1 MTIKQRI
8 FRTNSLMVLFS
19 LVILLLIGGSMI
31 SIFKDRF
38 LGWYSD
44 NSKIAENYVD
54 AYQKIENMDFSAGD
68 WEQYAKA
75 VQPYDFRLIVRNEN
89 GKELYYNV
97 RHNEEEGAEPLYD
110 KEKENGTLNGYII
123 ENVTLLVTRQSIDGR
138 AYDLYFASSVDE
150 KSIFGMDRG
159 MFESFIIAFL
169 VVGIFS
175 IMIILMLSQLM
186 TKKLIKMIMKP
197 VNMLGDAA
205 GRIIEGDLDTAIDYM
220 DADEFQPVCKSFDL
234 MQLHLKEQM
243 EKNLAYEKARTEM
256 VSGISHD
263 LRTPLTSIKGYI
275 KGMLDGI
282 AGTEEKRQ
290 EYLSVAY
297 KKACDMEKLLAKLFY
312 FSKLE
317 TGNMPFYFQ
326 EVPMQIYM
334 EDYVAEKEVEMQT
347 KGGQI
352 RGKFDALASVK
363 CKIDRE
369 QMQRVF
375 DNLVENSCKY
385 ACPKEQLE
393 ICVEAFWNP
402 DRSDQIRLVF
412 SDNGQGMEP
421 EKLKHV
427 FEQFYRGDEARNAA
441 CDGNGL
447 GLYVCRYIIEKHGG
461 TVRADGNEGFVVEI
475 TLPVSEKLK
484 GE

>member
-89 GKELYYNV
+89 GKELYYSV

-352 RGKFDALASVK
+352 RGKFDALAGVK

>member
-352 RGKFDALASVK
+352 RGKFDALAGVK

-475 TLPVSEKLK
+475 TLLVSEKLK

>member
-352 RGKFDALASVK
+352 RGKFDALAGVK

-427 FEQFYRGDEARNAA
+427 FEQFYRGDEARNAV

>member
-19 LVILLLIGGSMI
+19 LVILLVIGGSMI
-31 SIFKDRF
+31 SVFKDRF

-44 NSKIAENYVD
+44 NSKISENYVG
-54 AYQKIENMDFSAGD
+54 AHQVIENLDFSNGD
-68 WEQYAKA
+68 WEQYADA
-75 VQPYDFRLIVRNEN
+75 VKPYHFRLIVRDEH

-110 KEKENGTLNGYII
+110 KEKEIGALDGYII
-123 ENVTLLVTRQSIDGR
+123 ENVTLLVTRQTVDGV
-138 AYDLYFASSVDE
+138 AYDLYFASSADE

-169 VVGIFS
+169 VVGICS
-175 IMIILMLSQLM
+175 IMIILLLSQLM
-186 TKKLIKMIMKP
+186 TKSLIQTIMKP
-197 VNMLGDAA
+197 VTMLRNAA
-205 GRIIEGDLDTAIDYM
+205 GRIIEGDLDTAINYM
-220 DADEFQPVCKSFDL
+220 GADEFQPVCESFDL

-243 EKNLAYEKARTEM
+243 EKNMAYEKARTEM

-282 AGTEEKRQ
+282 ANTDEKRQ

-326 EVPMQIYM
+326 EVSMQTYM

-347 KGGQI
+347 KGSLI
-352 RGKFDALASVK
+352 CGKLEALSGVK
-363 CKIDRE
+363 CRIDRE

-385 ACPKEQLE
+385 ANPKERLE
-393 ICVEAFWNP
+393 ICVEAF
-402 DRSDQIRLVF
+402 SDKSDKIRLVF

-461 TVRADGNEGFVVEI
+461 TVRADGNKGFSVEI
-475 TLPVSEKLK
+475 TLPVAEKQK
-484 GE
+484 EE

>member
-44 NSKIAENYVD
+44 NSKISEKYVD

-352 RGKFDALASVK
+352 RGKFDALAGVK

>member
-19 LVILLLIGGSMI
+19 LVILHVIGGSMI
-31 SIFKDRF
+31 SVFKDRF

-44 NSKIAENYVD
+44 NSKISENYVG
-54 AYQKIENMDFSAGD
+54 AYQVIENLDFSNGD
-68 WEQYAKA
+68 WEQYADA
-75 VQPYDFRLIVRNEN
+75 VKPYHFRLIVRDEN

-110 KEKENGTLNGYII
+110 KEKETGTLDGYII
-123 ENVTLLVTRQSIDGR
+123 ENVTLLVTRQNVDGV
-138 AYDLYFASSVDE
+138 AYDLYFASSADE
-150 KSIFGMDRG
+150 KSILGMDRG

-169 VVGIFS
+169 VVGICS
-175 IMIILMLSQLM
+175 IMIILLLSQLM
-186 TKKLIKMIMKP
+186 TKSLIQTIMKP
-197 VNMLGDAA
+197 VTMLRDAA

-220 DADEFQPVCKSFDL
+220 EADEFQPVCESFDL

-243 EKNLAYEKARTEM
+243 EKNMAYEKARTEM

-282 AGTEEKRQ
+282 ANTDEKRQ

-326 EVPMQIYM
+326 EVSMQTYM

-347 KGGQI
+347 KGSLI
-352 RGKFDALASVK
+352 CGKFEALSGVK
-363 CKIDRE
+363 CRIDRE

-385 ACPKEQLE
+385 ANPKERLE
-393 ICVEAFWNP
+393 ICVEAFSDKS
-402 DRSDQIRLVF
+402 DRIRLVF

-461 TVRADGNEGFVVEI
+461 MLRADGNKGFSVEI
-475 TLPVSEKLK
+475 TLPVTEKQK
-484 GE
+484 EE

>member
-1 MTIKQRI
+1 
-8 FRTNSLMVLFS
+8 
-19 LVILLLIGGSMI
+19 
-31 SIFKDRF
+31 
-38 LGWYSD
+38 
-44 NSKIAENYVD
+44 
-54 AYQKIENMDFSAGD
+54 
-68 WEQYAKA
+68 
-75 VQPYDFRLIVRNEN
+75 
-89 GKELYYNV
+89 
-97 RHNEEEGAEPLYD
+97 
-110 KEKENGTLNGYII
+110 
-123 ENVTLLVTRQSIDGR
+123 
-138 AYDLYFASSVDE
+138 
-150 KSIFGMDRG
+150 

-352 RGKFDALASVK
+352 RGKFDALAGVK

>member
-97 RHNEEEGAEPLYD
+97 QHNEEEGAEPLYD

-352 RGKFDALASVK
+352 RGKFDALAGVK